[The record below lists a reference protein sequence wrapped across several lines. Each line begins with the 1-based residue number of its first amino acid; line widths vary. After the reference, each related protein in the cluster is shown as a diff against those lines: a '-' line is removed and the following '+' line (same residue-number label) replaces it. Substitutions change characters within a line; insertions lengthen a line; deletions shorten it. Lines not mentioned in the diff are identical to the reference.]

1 MVEINGPEE
10 NATVLQGIQDAGIIM
25 ANTIAIDG
33 GGGAY
38 VWLGGNDFAN
48 EGNWTWD
55 GKNEGNGTVWD
66 GNTTNGASQVGGLF
80 NNWGAPLLDH

>member
-1 MVEINGPEE
+1 MHLIFN
-10 NATVLQGIQDAGIIM
+10 GIQDAGIIM

-55 GKNEGNGTVWD
+55 GENLGNGIQFWD
-66 GNTTNGASQVGGLF
+66 GNTTNGAGQLEYFLIIGE
-80 NNWGAPLLDH
+80 LLMDSTN